1 MKENFTFV
9 CNIVVA
15 FFYWFKLHA
24 TQNIHKKHSNLSN
37 CPKTSPNFIFF
48 FKKRAHRRFLLEKLW
63 LSLSET
69 VLTTPGSAIILPTTY
84 TRYLLH
90 AWRQDCSH
98 YWFLRIIWLIDVHLS
113 KSLQIIR
120 GPTYLQIMVSW
131 AKFWLFAGLIIWY
144 GLH

>member
-1 MKENFTFV
+1 MKENFIFMW
-9 CNIVVA
+9 NIVFA

-24 TQNIHKKHSNLSN
+24 TQNIQKKYKKNMNSNLSN
-37 CPKTSPNFIFF
+37 CPKVQILFQ
-48 FKKRAHRRFLLEKLW
+48 KRAHRRFLLEKLW

-90 AWRQDCSH
+90 AWRQDCSQ
-98 YWFLRIIWLIDVHLS
+98 YWFLWIIWLIDVHLS

-131 AKFWLFAGLIIWY
+131 AKF
-144 GLH
+144 